1 MSIKER
7 KEITKMLVKVEV
19 AILMMI
25 FTYCYTQCHLLEPQ
39 CLWSTVFLLAYMPK
53 QNLKNTRKSSIKGSF
68 FYFYPRLGK
77 ALF

>member
-25 FTYCYTQCHLLEPQ
+25 FTIIFTIILIHTMP
-39 CLWSTVFLLAYMPK
+39 LAGTAMFVIDCISIGLYAK
-53 QNLKNTRKSSIKGSF
+53 AKSEEYEEE
-68 FYFYPRLGK
+68 FY
-77 ALF
+77 

>member
-25 FTYCYTQCHLLEPQ
+25 FTIGFRL
-39 CLWSTVFLLAYMPK
+39 V
-53 QNLKNTRKSSIKGSF
+53 NT
-68 FYFYPRLGK
+68 LQ
-77 ALF
+77 L

>member
-1 MSIKER
+1 MPIKER
-7 KEITKMLVKVEV
+7 KEITKMLVKVE
-19 AILMMI
+19 
-25 FTYCYTQCHLLEPQ
+25 CHLLEPQ